1 MVKKYFLESIKMPTH
16 AIGRRT
22 TGDNIAHMF
31 VLATAWVPQS
41 RSVVVIPPLLLL
53 CCWWWLLYVRNIAV
67 LYIRYQDNQLNT
79 QTQTIRNHGSRLYVR
94 QFLLGFLL
102 KIPGRFAGHEPTR
115 GSRHGVFKMSRVG
128 PGRVRSVPK
137 SHGSGRVKTFF
148 NLAGLVGSKS
158 CQISWVGL
166 GRDKR

>member
-1 MVKKYFLESIKMPTH
+1 MVD
-16 AIGRRT
+16 GRRVT
-22 TGDNIAHMF
+22 TSHTCSCSQQPGSHK
-31 VLATAWVPQS
+31 
-41 RSVVVIPPLLLL
+41 VVVLSSYRRCCCCAAGGGCCTCVISRYYIPG
-53 CCWWWLLYVRNIAV
+53 
-67 LYIRYQDNQLNT
+67 IRYQDNQLNT